1 MAEIWSK
8 TLWIYGLA
16 IAVSLLIA
24 VVIKLI
30 VVLLGR
36 VERKPAS
43 APAVVAVPPVPA
55 PAFDVAADHLVV
67 IAATAWA
74 MIGSH
79 RIVHI
84 DETRRRTG
92 WLAEG
97 RQAHHASHG
106 VEHHPKH

>member
-1 MAEIWSK
+1 MADIWSK

-16 IAVSLLIA
+16 IVVSLLIA

-36 VERKPAS
+36 SEQRTANSPLPAAVSPAAAPAS
-43 APAVVAVPPVPA
+43 GIPPE
-55 PAFDVAADHLVV
+55 HLVV
-67 IAATAWA
+67 IAAAAST
-74 MIGSH
+74 MFGEQRS
-79 RIVHI
+79 VHI
-84 DETRRRTG
+84 EDTRRRTG
-92 WLAEG
+92 WAADG

>member
-16 IAVSLLIA
+16 IVVSLLIA

-30 VVLLGR
+30 VVVLGR
-36 VERKPAS
+36 SEQRSAS
-43 APAVVAVPPVPA
+43 ASLPPAVAPAPVPA
-55 PAFDVAADHLVV
+55 SGIPPEHLVV
-67 IAATAWA
+67 IAAAASA
-74 MIGSH
+74 MFGEQ

-84 DETRRRTG
+84 EDTRRRPG
-92 WLAEG
+92 WAADG

>member
-16 IAVSLLIA
+16 IVVSLLIA

-36 VERKPAS
+36 GEQRTAS
-43 APAVVAVPPVPA
+43 VPLPPAVAPA
-55 PAFDVAADHLVV
+55 PASGIPPEHLVV
-67 IAATAWA
+67 IAAAASA
-74 MIGSH
+74 MFGEQ

-84 DETRRRTG
+84 EDTRRRPG
-92 WLAEG
+92 WAADG